1 MPSPIQHENPTTHV
15 EKPLGC
21 PLLFLHHHSRNNMLA
36 LHAYTPGTDIA
47 LEIAVPSFT
56 ADRALAERHGGA
68 VGALAASEHAC
79 GDAKYGAAVDDGDR
93 RGVDV
98 EGGVV
103 EAAGELEDG
112 LDCGVVVDA
121 HGFAVEDGAEL
132 PADVGEGWVLSRR
145 RYGAAGDWGCRCRC
159 TTEDQ
164 GRRDVG
170 TRDEMAV
177 RGSDHR
183 RKRI

>member
-1 MPSPIQHENPTTHV
+1 M
-15 EKPLGC
+15 
-21 PLLFLHHHSRNNMLA
+21 FA
-36 LHAYTPGTDIA
+36 LHAHTPDTDIA
-47 LEIAVPSFT
+47 LEIAVPSFA
-56 ADRALAERHGGA
+56 ADRALTERHGGA
-68 VGALAASEHAC
+68 VGALPASEHAR
-79 GDAKYGAAVDDGDR
+79 GDAKYGAVVDDGDR

-132 PADVGEGWVLSRR
+132 PADVGEGWGLSRR
-145 RYGAAGDWGCRCRC
+145 RDGTAGDWGCRCWC
-159 TTEDQ
+159 TAGDR
-164 GRRDVG
+164 GRRDAG

-177 RGSDHR
+177 GGSDHR
-183 RKRI
+183 RKRV